1 MDISAR
7 RPPQLVTPTFYSSE
21 SKKGESYIQDM
32 SAPRRSYMIFVAKYC
47 FIISGNASDLELQDQ
62 DILSQFRIYIF
73 VSQSDMEDIWLDLK
87 LDFVASYLERNFI
100 AFGPE
105 LVLPVNIF

>member
-1 MDISAR
+1 
-7 RPPQLVTPTFYSSE
+7 
-21 SKKGESYIQDM
+21 M

-73 VSQSDMEDIWLDLK
+73 VSHSDMEDIWLDLK

-105 LVLPVNIF
+105 LVLPLNIF

>member
-1 MDISAR
+1 
-7 RPPQLVTPTFYSSE
+7 
-21 SKKGESYIQDM
+21 M

-105 LVLPVNIF
+105 LVLPLNIF